1 MNTWQE
7 KISRTGFFTSVVS
20 YVGFWILDAWRPGF
34 VARYLSVHIF
44 LLAAIVFGTWWSLTV
59 QEYRDWPFF
68 QYAVVFLLG
77 ILCAW
82 ITWQT
87 GTGFESYRL
96 LAVVGALFI
105 PSIVLSLIRV
115 N

>member
-7 KISRTGFFTSVVS
+7 KISRTGFFTSVIS
-20 YVGFWILDAWRPGF
+20 YVGFWILDALRPGF

-44 LLAAIVFGTWWSLTV
+44 LLSAIVFGAWWSLTV

-68 QYAVVFLLG
+68 QYVVAILLG

-82 ITWQT
+82 VTWQT
-87 GTGFESYRL
+87 GVGFESYRL
-96 LAVVGALFI
+96 LAVAAAFII
-105 PSIVLSLIRV
+105 PSIILSVVRSV
-115 N
+115 